1 MEVID
6 SSYYNNSCTKETE
19 TGEQEEEI
27 DQKYL
32 LTSKIAENQI
42 SYLTVDTIEEED
54 ELQIS
59 LRSNFEEELE

>member
-42 SYLTVDTIEEED
+42 SYLTVDTIEEEH
-54 ELQIS
+54 
-59 LRSNFEEELE
+59 F